1 MNLSS
6 SLFSTTSL
14 EVLSRTNLT
23 RIWFYITFEEF
34 DQLPPKAFLLG
45 LFCEVICIS
54 GICSATLMQNELNT
68 KKGTLKHHNPPDLSV
83 FFWLEPVIH
92 FCVLL
97 SSYITKSQGQKFP
110 EGQSGLHSEGDPC
123 GGPSCS
129 SAAAMTMMSPSLASK
144 QDVPWILLLLSFKNE
159 TLKSIL

>member
-6 SLFSTTSL
+6 SLFSTRSL
-14 EVLSRTNLT
+14 EVLSRAKLT

-34 DQLPPKAFLLG
+34 DQLPPKVFLWGSL
-45 LFCEVICIS
+45 CEVIFVS
-54 GICSATLMQNELNT
+54 GVCSATVMQSELNT
-68 KKGTLKHHNPPDLSV
+68 KKCTLKHQSPPDLSV

-97 SSYITKSQGQKFP
+97 ISYITKSQRQKFP
-110 EGQSGLHSEGDPC
+110 EGQSGLHSEGNPC

-129 SAAAMTMMSPSLASK
+129 SAAAMTMMSPCLAPR
-144 QDVPWILLLLSFKNE
+144 QDVPWILLPLSFKI
-159 TLKSIL
+159 KH